1 VLPTCPCARTFHVPP
16 HLRRVLNCIVLAVS
30 QLLENSPHDF
40 FWGGGWDAS
49 GANHLG
55 RLLMRVREQLLTEL
69 PDAAA
74 ASAAAAG
81 HRPAEPHPPP
91 QRLASV

>member
-1 VLPTCPCARTFHVPP
+1 M
-16 HLRRVLNCIVLAVS
+16 LALS

-55 RLLMRVREQLLTEL
+55 RLLMRVREQLLTEF
-69 PDAAA
+69 PDAAM
-74 ASAAAAG
+74 AAAAG

-91 QRLASV
+91 QHLASV